1 MQKRTK
7 ILRIIT
13 ALAMCLSLL
22 PVQVFAKQDDGV
34 DHNNYVVKVNGTD
47 VEEYV
52 EGQASDDNVRYQV
65 DKA

>member
-7 ILRIIT
+7 ILSIIT
-13 ALAMCLSLL
+13 ALTMCLSLL

-34 DHNNYVVKVNGTD
+34 DHNNNYVVKVNGTA

-65 DKA
+65 D